1 MRHNDAHPVIT
12 LEVFVQPKSSRDEI
26 VGLHDGRLRVRITA
40 PPEGG
45 KANEHL
51 RAFLANKIGISKRQV
66 KIVYG
71 EKARR
76 KRIHLHGL
84 AEGKIEALLSSMAPK
99 G

>member
-1 MRHNDAHPVIT
+1 MQQKEAFPVHI
-12 LEVFVQPKSSRDEI
+12 LDVLVQPKSSRDEI
-26 VGLHDGRLRVRITA
+26 VGLQDGRLRVRITA

-51 RAFLANKIGISKRQV
+51 RAFLAKKIGISKGQV
-66 KIVYG
+66 EIVYG
-71 EKARR
+71 EKSRK

-84 AEGKIEALLSSMAPK
+84 SEGKIEALLSSNAHQ